1 MGRFTNRLQHA
12 WNAFNGRDPTDVTPV
27 RSEHTSVTR
36 FMGYGGADRSIVTSI
51 QNRIAMDVSAV
62 DLFHAMTNENG
73 MYTDCIKSGLN
84 NCLTLDANIDQT
96 GRALIQ
102 DLVLTMFED
111 GVAALVPIEYDINP
125 TNTESF
131 DILSLRVGKIIDWY
145 TDRVKVEVY
154 NDKSGHREKIIVPKN
169 RTAIIQNPLYAVMN
183 APNSTAKR
191 LVNKLNVLDVIDAQ
205 TGSNRLDLIIQLPYG
220 VRSDIQRKRANERL
234 KDVENQLANSKYGI
248 AYMDATEHITQ
259 LNRTINN
266 TLMEQIEYLTSMLY
280 SQLGVS
286 KEVFDGTADEAAML
300 NYNNRTIERI
310 LSAITLECT
319 RKFLSKNARTR
330 GQRILFMVNP
340 FKLVPISQIADI
352 ADKFTR
358 NEILSSNE
366 VRGIVGYK
374 PSNDPKADELRN
386 KNINQSNQE
395 SLYRMSD
402 AYNIDEE
409 NNEGENQNEY

>member
-51 QNRIAMDVSAV
+51 QNRIAMDVSAI
-62 DLFHAMTNENG
+62 DLFHVMTNENG
-73 MYTDCIKSGLN
+73 MYTDRIRSGLD

-125 TNTESF
+125 INTESF
-131 DILSLRVGKIIDWY
+131 DILSLRVGKIVDWY

-154 NDKSGHREKIIVPKN
+154 NDKSGHREKIIVPKS

-286 KEVFDGTADEAAML
+286 KEVFDGTADEVAML
-300 NYNNRTIERI
+300 NYYNRTIERI

-330 GQRILFMVNP
+330 GQRILFMTNP

-402 AYNIDEE
+402 PYYLEE
-409 NNEGENQNEY
+409 ETDT